1 MRYSILGHTGLRVS
15 ALVLGTGNFGTGWG
29 HGADPAEA
37 RAIFDAYRAAGGNF
51 VDTANIYQRGES
63 ETLVGEFI
71 AAERNDIVL
80 ATKFGWTG
88 GQETGLQAAGN
99 SRKVL
104 VQSLERSLKRLA
116 TDRVEL
122 LWVHCPDGVTP
133 IDEIAR
139 ALDDIVRSGKALHI
153 GLSNFPAWRIATS
166 VTIAELRGWAPVQAV
181 QTEYS
186 LVERTAERELVPM
199 AAGFGL
205 AMLGWS
211 PLGGGLLTGK
221 YRRGETGRREH
232 LKIAFHD
239 EVDSR
244 TTAILDTLLA
254 IAAEMNVTPAE
265 IAVAWVLAKGI
276 RPILGPRSRLQFD
289 ATLGALQIKLE
300 HGQRLRLDEV
310 SAPSLGSPHEKFQ
323 LAAIK
328 MQLTGDLVN
337 DMIWPET
344 ALR

>member
-29 HGADPAEA
+29 HGAEPAEA

-51 VDTANIYQRGES
+51 VDTANIYQRGEA
-63 ETLVGEFI
+63 ETLVGDFI

-80 ATKFGWTG
+80 ATKFGLSG
-88 GQETGLQAAGN
+88 GPETGLQAAGN

-104 VQSLERSLKRLA
+104 VQSLERSLKRLS
-116 TDRVEL
+116 TDRIEL

-232 LKIAFHD
+232 LKVAFHD
-239 EVDSR
+239 EVDSQ

-265 IAVAWVLAKGI
+265 IAIAWVLAQGI
-276 RPILGPRSRLQFD
+276 RPILGPRTRLQFD

-300 HGQRLRLDEV
+300 HSQRLRLDEV
-310 SAPSLGSPHEKFQ
+310 SAPSLGSPHEKFR
-323 LAAIK
+323 LSAIK
-328 MQLTGDLVN
+328 TQLTGDRGD

>member
-29 HGADPAEA
+29 HGTEPAES

-80 ATKFGWTG
+80 ATKFGLNG
-88 GQETGLQAAGN
+88 GRETGLQAAGN

-104 VQSLERSLKRLA
+104 VQSLERSLQRLA

-139 ALDDIVRSGKALHI
+139 ALDDIVRSGKALHV

-199 AAGFGL
+199 AGGFGL

-232 LKIAFHD
+232 LKVAFHD

-254 IAAEMNVTPAE
+254 IASEMNVTPAE

-276 RPILGPRSRLQFD
+276 RPILGPRTRLQFD
-289 ATLGALQIKLE
+289 TTLGALQIKLE
-300 HGQRLRLDEV
+300 HSQRLRLDEV

-328 MQLTGDLVN
+328 GQLTGDLV
-337 DMIWPET
+337 DEMIWPET

>member
-29 HGADPAEA
+29 HGAEPAEA
-37 RAIFDAYRAAGGNF
+37 LAIFNAYRAAGGNF

-71 AAERNDIVL
+71 AAE
-80 ATKFGWTG
+80 
-88 GQETGLQAAGN
+88 
-99 SRKVL
+99 
-104 VQSLERSLKRLA
+104 
-116 TDRVEL
+116 
-122 LWVHCPDGVTP
+122 
-133 IDEIAR
+133 
-139 ALDDIVRSGKALHI
+139 LDDIVRAGKALHV

-221 YRRGETGRREH
+221 YRRGETGRR
-232 LKIAFHD
+232 A
-239 EVDSR
+239 
-244 TTAILDTLLA
+244 
-254 IAAEMNVTPAE
+254 
-265 IAVAWVLAKGI
+265 
-276 RPILGPRSRLQFD
+276 
-289 ATLGALQIKLE
+289 
-300 HGQRLRLDEV
+300 
-310 SAPSLGSPHEKFQ
+310 
-323 LAAIK
+323 
-328 MQLTGDLVN
+328 
-337 DMIWPET
+337 
-344 ALR
+344 

>member
-29 HGADPAEA
+29 HGAEPAEA
-37 RAIFDAYRAAGGNF
+37 RAMFDAYRAAGGNF

-80 ATKFGWTG
+80 ATKFGLTG
-88 GQETGLQAAGN
+88 GRETGLQAAGN

-104 VQSLERSLKRLA
+104 VQSLERSLNRLA

-122 LWVHCPDGVTP
+122 LWVHCPDGITP

-139 ALDDIVRSGKALHI
+139 ALDDIVRSGKALHV

-186 LVERTAERELVPM
+186 LVERTAERELLPM

-232 LKIAFHD
+232 LKVAFHD

-276 RPILGPRSRLQFD
+276 RPILGPRTRLQFD
-289 ATLGALQIKLE
+289 ATLGALQIELE
-300 HGQRLRLDEV
+300 HSQRLRLDEV

-328 MQLTGDLVN
+328 SQLTGDLVN